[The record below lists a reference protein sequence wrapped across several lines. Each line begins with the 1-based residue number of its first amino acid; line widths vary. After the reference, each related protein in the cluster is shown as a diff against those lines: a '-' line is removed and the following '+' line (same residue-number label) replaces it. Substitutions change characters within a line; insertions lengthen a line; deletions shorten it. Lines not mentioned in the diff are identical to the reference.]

1 MDPASPLRCV
11 RDDGNSTRIPDM
23 PSNFPRAASRK
34 SPRALS
40 HRQHKEKHMG
50 HYLIIGGSGGIGSA
64 LARLLKAEGHTLHLT
79 GRDADRLTAMASEL
93 GATSTVGDVLDEGFA
108 AKVATEAGP
117 VLDGL
122 AYCAGT
128 INLKPLARLTVEDF
142 HRDYAINALGAVQTI
157 QAAMPALKAASGT
170 ASILLFSSIA
180 VAQGFVSHASISMA
194 KGAIEGLTRALSA
207 ELAPKI
213 RVNAIAPS
221 LTDTPLAKA
230 ITGNAAIAQ
239 GVAALHAIPRLGE
252 ADDIAAMG
260 ALLLSDKSSWI
271 TGQVIAIDGGRSRA
285 RTKG

>member
-1 MDPASPLRCV
+1 
-11 RDDGNSTRIPDM
+11 
-23 PSNFPRAASRK
+23 
-34 SPRALS
+34 
-40 HRQHKEKHMG
+40 MG

-64 LARLLKAEGHTLHLT
+64 LARALKAEGHTLHLT
-79 GRDADRLTAMASEL
+79 GRDVSRLQAIATET
-93 GATSTVGDVLDEGFA
+93 GATFTVGDVLDQGFIA
-108 AKVATEAGP
+108 SAVLEAGP

-128 INLKPLARLTVEDF
+128 INLKPLARLTDEDF
-142 HRDYAINALGAVQTI
+142 RHDHAVNALGAVQTI
-157 QAAMPALKAASGT
+157 QAALPALKAASGT

-239 GVAALHAIPRLGE
+239 GIAALHAIPRLGE
-252 ADDIAAMG
+252 ADDIAAIG
-260 ALLLSDKSSWI
+260 ALLLSEKSGWI
-271 TGQVIAIDGGRSRA
+271 TGQVIAVDGGRSRA